1 MKKLIL
7 LLTLLFTFITT
18 NAQSFNELKDL
29 NNSVNGIW
37 IKIDEKNLIIRYDN
51 TFERRTKTKVLAAGY
66 ITSKDNQLH
75 IIRVDKPDEYN
86 LIYFI
91 NYETFAVTK
100 PRNSDTAWLFT
111 KVQDL

>member
-7 LLTLLFTFITT
+7 LITLLFTFTTT
-18 NAQSFNELKDL
+18 NAQLSNDL
-29 NNSVNGIW
+29 NPNLYGIW
-37 IKIDEKNLIIRYDN
+37 INTDGERLIIRYDN
-51 TFERRTKTKVLAAGY
+51 TFERRTKTKILAEGY
-66 ITSKDNQLH
+66 ITSKNNQLH

-100 PRNSDTAWLFT
+100 PRNSDTAWLFS
-111 KVQDL
+111 KIQDL

>member
-18 NAQSFNELKDL
+18 NAQSSNDL
-29 NNSVNGIW
+29 NPNLYGIW
-37 IKIDEKNLIIRYDN
+37 INIDGEHLIIRYDN

-66 ITSKDNQLH
+66 ITSKNNQLH

-86 LIYFI
+86 LIFFI